1 MYSSRITTVGF
12 HLAGGEEVELNS
24 AVQVKHRD
32 LYRNNIPYPE
42 GAYDAHMGTTSHEY
56 RCQTC
61 FNTKKAC
68 LGHAGHI
75 ELNYPVWNPNA
86 VKESSRWIKMI
97 CFKCGGVVIPAEQYE
112 SLPRGKR
119 LEDASK
125 TARTGMRICAH
136 CAEPH
141 PIIRKDKVEPLRFY
155 ADYFD
160 DDKHLKEHRTL
171 YPHMIMDILS
181 RVTDETIVA
190 LGRPL
195 TSPPRNFLMMSIP
208 VPSVVIRPDVKKMGS
223 GRSANDDLTLAI
235 QNIIK
240 KSAQIPTVLPEK
252 IPDKLERVI
261 YELNNAYYD
270 MIKASGEGAM
280 NSIAQRLKGKPG
292 RFRKNLQGK
301 RCRNMARS
309 TIINNIGLKIDEVAI
324 PLSFART
331 LQCKEVVQEYNR
343 HRLLEYVQ
351 NGSARYPG
359 ASRIKKK
366 STGRSYNAE
375 FFRDI
380 ELENGDVIY
389 RDYVDG
395 DPIDFNRQPSLKV
408 SNISTNRVVVIK
420 NASDKTLGM
429 NVISCVLYGADF
441 DGDQMNLAACAGI
454 GTRNEIAELS
464 SVPNWFISH
473 TSAAPQLGQVDD
485 SVIGLAELTRSDIR
499 YDKYHAMLLFQNTS
513 VAPSLRD
520 ISAQNPLTGRDA
532 ISMLLADTPINFSRV
547 PEWYKQS
554 MAPFIDYD
562 PTEIRVVIDQGK
574 MLSGILD
581 KKSIGKNSKGGVY
594 HIIAKEYGAE
604 AALTC
609 MYDMQQMAISHTAIA
624 GYTIGIDDLMVPA
637 DIKVQIDQIASDIIN
652 KSRLITEDLYN
663 GEIIPPIG
671 KTVEEFYEQRQINT
685 LSIFDDFTEPILRA
699 INPRTNNLFKL
710 IAFGSKGKLNDM
722 FNMMSAIGQKT
733 LNGERPRQTFGYKR
747 TLVYFPRFDASP
759 ESRGYI
765 TNSYLSGMTTPEY
778 IFNAMAAR
786 FDLISKV
793 LSTSITGEQMRK
805 SIKNLESLI
814 TNNFRRSLKG
824 RNVVQLVYGEDFIDP
839 RHLERVKFPTMLIS
853 DAEFAAKYQHA
864 DFPEFFEAMTA
875 DRVKYRAIY
884 TKMER
889 ASLREMI
896 TDECN
901 MPVNIDRIIGNVVR
915 EYADVP
921 GKVGKLSKSA
931 KAGETNANE
940 PKDLAT
946 MVSMVTDMCAA
957 IPYVLI
963 NEIQERRKMPIP
975 EYISSACWLLTV
987 CLRSYL
993 HPHAL
998 VARGVTP
1005 TTLKIIIDRI
1015 RLKYAQALIEPGT
1028 AVGIIAAQ
1036 AFSEPFTQYMLD
1048 AHHRSASGGT
1058 SRSGITNVKEIHG
1071 AKAVDQLISP
1081 SMLIP
1086 IVPMLAG
1093 DRARVQ
1099 EIANNIEMMKLAR
1112 FVTSWHIYFEKYGV
1126 PVHPTTIHETAW
1138 INEFATA
1145 NPLLTPPGDLI
1156 RWCIRFRLNKTTLIL
1171 KNMSIELIASRL
1183 REVYPELY
1191 VIYTQENNTNSA
1203 SNVILRVYMRNSMF
1217 KGAINTADVR
1227 VVVEACL
1234 STIIRG
1240 VDRILSTNVVKMI
1253 RSQVNP
1259 DGSITMND
1267 NVFGITTD
1275 GTNMRGVL
1283 LNKHVDKYYVQTDA
1297 IQEMSSM
1304 LGIEAARRAIIAGLD
1319 GLAISDIDNRHYMM
1333 YADEMTYT
1341 GKVTSIESSGIKTR
1355 ENSNVL
1361 LRSGYSSPMATL
1373 EEAAINGMI
1382 DQVVGIT
1389 APLVVGSVPEIGSIY
1404 NSFYVNEE
1412 FVRENVINPD
1422 DLIAE
1427 IL

>member
-1 MYSSRITTVGF
+1 MYTGHIATVRF
-12 HLAGGEEVELNS
+12 HLAGTEEVELNS

-42 GAYDAHMGTTSHEY
+42 GVYDAHMGTTSHEY

-68 LGHAGHI
+68 LGHAGHT

-86 VKESSRWIKMI
+86 VKESSRWIKLI
-97 CFKCGGVVIPAEQYE
+97 CHKCGGVVIPAEQYE
-112 SLPRGKR
+112 AFPRGKR

-125 TARTGMRICAH
+125 IARTGMRKCAI

-141 PIIRKDKVEPLRFY
+141 PIIKRDKVEPLRFF
-155 ADYFD
+155 AEFFD
-160 DDKHLKEHRTL
+160 DDKHLTERRTL
-171 YPHMIMDILS
+171 YPHTIAAILN

-195 TSPPRNFLMMSIP
+195 TSPPRNFLMTAIP

-235 QNIIK
+235 QNLIK
-240 KSAQIPTVLPEK
+240 KSAQIPTVLPAV
-252 IPDKLERVI
+252 IPDKLERI
-261 YELNNAYYD
+261 FYELNNAYYD
-270 MIKASGEGAM
+270 MIKASGDGAM

-301 RCRNMARS
+301 RCHNMARS
-309 TIINNIGLKIDEVAI
+309 TIVNNIGLKLGEVAI
-324 PLSFART
+324 PMSFART
-331 LQCKEVVQEYNR
+331 LQCEEIVQEYNR

-351 NGSARYPG
+351 NGRSRYPG

-366 STGRSYNAE
+366 STGRSYSAE
-375 FFRDI
+375 LFRDL
-380 ELENGDVIY
+380 ELECGDTIY
-389 RDYVDG
+389 RDFIDG
-395 DPIDFNRQPSLKV
+395 DPIGFNRQPSLKV
-408 SNISTNRVVVIK
+408 SNISTCRVVVIK
-420 NASDKTLGM
+420 NNDDKILGM
-429 NVISCVLYGADF
+429 NVIDCVLYGADF
-441 DGDQMNLAACAGI
+441 DGDQMNLIACAGI
-454 GTRNEIAELS
+454 ASRSEIAELS

-485 SVIGLAELTRSDIR
+485 SVIGMAELTRSDIR
-499 YDKYHAMLLFQNTS
+499 FDKYHAMLLFQNTT
-513 VAPSLRD
+513 VAPSLKD
-520 ISAQNPLTGRDA
+520 ISVTNPLTGRDA

-547 PEWYKQS
+547 PEWYKQN

-574 MLSGILD
+574 LLSGILD

-594 HIIAKEYGAE
+594 HIIAKEYGAD
-604 AALTC
+604 AALAC
-609 MYDMQQMAISHTAIA
+609 MWNMQQMSISHIAQA
-624 GYTIGIDDLMVPA
+624 GYTIGISDLMVPLE
-637 DIKVQIDQIASDIIN
+637 IKAEIDQIASDIIN

-685 LSIFDDFTEPILRA
+685 LSIFDDFTEPILKA
-699 INPRTNNLFKL
+699 VNARTNNLFKL

-824 RNVVQLVYGEDFIDP
+824 RNIVQLVYGEDFIDP

-853 DAEFAAKYQHA
+853 DADFGAYAHE
-864 DFPEFFEAMTA
+864 DFPEFFAAMSA
-875 DRVKYRAIY
+875 DREKYRSIY
-884 TKMER
+884 TKIER

-921 GKVGKLSKSA
+921 MATAKSQ
-931 KAGETNANE
+931 
-940 PKDLAT
+940 PKSDLVE
-946 MVSMVTDMCAA
+946 MVEMVTAMCDA

-987 CLRSYL
+987 CIRSYL
-993 HPHAL
+993 HPRAL
-998 VARGVTP
+998 ISRGITP
-1005 TTLKIIIDRI
+1005 HTLKIIIDRI
-1015 RLKYAQALIEPGT
+1015 RHKYSQALIEPGT

-1071 AKAVDQLISP
+1071 AKAVDQLIAP

-1086 IVPMLAG
+1086 ITPSMAS
-1093 DRARVQ
+1093 DRTRVQ
-1099 EIANNIEMMKLAR
+1099 EIANNIEMMKMSR
-1112 FVTSWHIYFEKYGV
+1112 FVTSWHIYFEKYGA
-1126 PVHPTTIHETAW
+1126 PVHSTTADEVVW
-1138 INEFATA
+1138 INEYTAA
-1145 NPLLTPPGDLI
+1145 NPLLSPPGDLV
-1156 RWCIRFRLNKTTLIL
+1156 RWCARFILNKTTLIL
-1171 KNMSIELIASRL
+1171 KNMSVELIVSRL

-1191 VIYTQENNTNSA
+1191 IIYTQENSA
-1203 SNVILRVYMRNSMF
+1203 RVIIRVYMRNSMF
-1217 KGAINTADVR
+1217 KGAITTADVR
-1227 VVVEACL
+1227 AVVTGCL
-1234 STIIRG
+1234 DTIIRG
-1240 VDRILSTNVVKMI
+1240 VDRILSTSVVKMI
-1253 RSQVNP
+1253 RSQVNA

-1267 NVFGITTD
+1267 NVFGITTN

-1283 LNKHVDKYYVQTDA
+1283 LNKYVDKYYVQTDA
-1297 IQEMSSM
+1297 IQEMSAM

-1373 EEAAINGMI
+1373 EEAAINGMV

-1389 APLVVGSVPEIGSIY
+1389 APLVVGSVPEVGSIY

-1412 FVRENVINPD
+1412 YVRENVISPD

-1427 IL
+1427 LLA